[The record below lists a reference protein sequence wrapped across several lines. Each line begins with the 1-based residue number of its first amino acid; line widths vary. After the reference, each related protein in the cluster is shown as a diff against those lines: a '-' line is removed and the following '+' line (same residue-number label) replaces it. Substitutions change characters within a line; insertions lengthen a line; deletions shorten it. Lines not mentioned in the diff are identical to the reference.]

1 MRKREQEQEQQ
12 QEEAFFLF
20 KVLLVRNKITSLG
33 NSLLYTYLGSELIL
47 SSSSVFFSSSSPM
60 TKCASLQLTNTKE
73 VTRIRARSRKVLVDA
88 SVKEKFFNNTAK
100 RKNKF
105 SDKSRIRL
113 PVLFCVFLSRWTT
126 FV

>member
-1 MRKREQEQEQQ
+1 MRKREQEQEQE

-60 TKCASLQLTNTKE
+60 TKCASLPLTNTKE
-73 VTRIRARSRKVLVDA
+73 VTRIRARSRKVLVDT
-88 SVKEKFFNNTAK
+88 SVKEKFFQ
-100 RKNKF
+100 
-105 SDKSRIRL
+105 
-113 PVLFCVFLSRWTT
+113 
-126 FV
+126 